1 MRVIHINDKLTIS
14 GGVEVYISQI
24 QGLLNVRGIESDWI
38 AFHRAGNG
46 CRIEPADSSLAWT
59 GALSDLGASPLGKL
73 AAEGQVIFHVHSLS
87 EPTLLDALFA
97 IAPVIRTI
105 HEPRIFCPGQGK
117 YWAKTESICTIPCG
131 VHCLIHAYTKR
142 CCNRHPKRLLRQ
154 YLNTRYELK
163 TASHRYAALL
173 ANSRYTQDGAQQVG
187 FLEETLHLLHYPTYP
202 TAEPQYVENTDC
214 RIVFSGRLSRTKG
227 LHYLLDAIALVAQQF
242 EKVHLDVL
250 GSGHDE
256 AAFRAQAEAL
266 GLTQQVTF
274 HGWADRETIDRVV
287 SEATLVAFPSIYP
300 EAFGISG
307 IEAMMRGK
315 PVVGFDVGGVSDWLR
330 HGETGLLVPVK
341 DTQGFA
347 DAVIRLLQDDD
358 LRLQMGRR
366 AREIA
371 LAEFSEEVHL
381 RKLIRIYED
390 ALSAD

>member
-1 MRVIHINDKLTIS
+1 MRILHINDKLTIS

-24 QGLLNVRGIESDWI
+24 QELLNGRGIESDWI
-38 AFHRAGNG
+38 AFHRVGNG
-46 CRIEPADSSLAWT
+46 CRIESANPSLEWT
-59 GALSDLGASPLGKL
+59 GALSDLAASPLGRMV
-73 AAEGQVIFHVHSLS
+73 ARGQTIFHVHSLS
-87 EPTLLDALFA
+87 EPKLLDALFA
-97 IAPVIRTI
+97 IAPVVRTI

-131 VHCLIHAYTKR
+131 VHCIVHAYTKQ

-154 YLNTRYELK
+154 FANTHYEVK

-173 ANSRYTQDGAQQVG
+173 ANSHYTQEGAREVG
-187 FLEETLHLLHYPTYP
+187 FLEETMHLLHYPTYT
-202 TAEPQYVENTDC
+202 TAEPQYFEGTNFH
-214 RIVFSGRLSRTKG
+214 IVFSGRLSRTKG
-227 LHYLLDAIALVAQQF
+227 LHYLLDAMALVAQQF
-242 EKVHLDVL
+242 EQVHLDVL
-250 GSGHDE
+250 GAGHDE

-266 GLTQQVTF
+266 GIAQQVTF

-287 SEATLVAFPSIYP
+287 SEATVVAFPSIYP

-315 PVVGFDVGGVSDWLR
+315 PVVGFDVGGVKDWLR

-347 DAVIRLLQDDD
+347 DAVSKLLQDDD
-358 LRLQMGRR
+358 LRHQMGRR

-371 LAEFSEEVHL
+371 LAEFSEEVHMQ
-381 RKLIRIYED
+381 KLIKIYEA
-390 ALSAD
+390 ALSVD

>member
-14 GGVEVYISQI
+14 GGVEVYIMQI
-24 QGLLNVRGIESDWI
+24 QELLNGRGIESDWI

-46 CRIEPADSSLAWT
+46 FRIESANPSLEWT
-59 GALSDLGASPLGKL
+59 GALSDLGASPLGRL
-73 AAEGQVIFHVHSLS
+73 AASGQAIFHVHSLS
-87 EPTLLDALFA
+87 EPKLLDALFA
-97 IAPVIRTI
+97 IAPVVRTI

-173 ANSRYTQDGAQQVG
+173 ANSRYTQEEAQQVG
-187 FLEETLHLLHYPTYP
+187 FLEETMHLLHYPSYP
-202 TAEPQYVENTDC
+202 AAEPQYVEDTDC

-227 LHYLLDAIALVAQQF
+227 LHYLLDAIALVAKECQQ
-242 EKVHLDVL
+242 VHLDVL

-256 AAFRAQAEAL
+256 AAFRSQAEVL
-266 GLTQQVTF
+266 GISQQVTF
-274 HGWADRETIDRVV
+274 HGWVDSETVGQYIDQ
-287 SEATLVAFPSIYP
+287 ATLVAFPSIYP
-300 EAFGISG
+300 EAFGLSG

-330 HGETGLLVPVK
+330 HEETGLLVPVK

-347 DAVIRLLQDDD
+347 DAVTRILEDDE
-358 LRLQMGRR
+358 LRLQMGKR
-366 AREIA
+366 AREVA
-371 LAEFSEEVHL
+371 LAEFSEEVHMQ
-381 RKLIRIYED
+381 KLIKIYEA
-390 ALSAD
+390 ALSVD